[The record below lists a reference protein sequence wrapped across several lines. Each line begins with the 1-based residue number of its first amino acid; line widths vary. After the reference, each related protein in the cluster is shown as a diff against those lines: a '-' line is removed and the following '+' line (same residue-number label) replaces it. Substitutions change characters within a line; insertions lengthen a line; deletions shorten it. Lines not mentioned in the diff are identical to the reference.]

1 MTRLDAE
8 RITIVDVTD
17 GTSFALLPRCADPG
31 YDHRSCDYWE
41 DADRGSKAIRLDWI
55 EPPAASA
62 EPPPPS
68 DSATAANPFLAE
80 ARQRSA
86 NPFAPAGAGGGGANP
101 FLADDDAADDNPF
114 APRRAPKPMVGEGA
128 PPKLRLLGRGLS
140 VVGSYAKVLLV
151 DDVPAAY
158 SQFGPLTAY
167 PRAMRTRE
175 LYPALPESPLPAVI
189 TCIASTAAARGA
201 GLARSLVE
209 AVCDDLGRRGF
220 AAVETYPEIGA
231 RPDATSAA
239 TPAFWETV
247 GFAVA
252 AQDDRFPVMRREF
265 G

>member
-1 MTRLDAE
+1 MSATSGGG
-8 RITIVDVTD
+8 IVIVDVTD
-17 GTSFALLPRCADPG
+17 ESTYALLPPCADPG
-31 YDHRSCDYWE
+31 FDHRSCDYWE

-55 EPPAASA
+55 ERPAVRDTGPPASPTA
-62 EPPPPS
+62 
-68 DSATAANPFLAE
+68 AANPFLAE
-80 ARQRSA
+80 ALERSA
-86 NPFAPAGAGGGGANP
+86 NPFATAGSGRGGSNP
-101 FLADDDAADDNPF
+101 FLADDDAADENPF
-114 APRRAPKPMVGEGA
+114 APSRAPRPTVAEGA
-128 PPKLRLLGRGLS
+128 PPKLRLLGRGLG
-140 VVGSYAKVLLV
+140 VAGSYAKVLLL

-167 PRAMRTRE
+167 PRALRTRE
-175 LYPALPESPLPAVI
+175 LYPALPDAPLPAVI

-201 GLARSLVE
+201 GLARTLVD

-247 GFAVA
+247 GFSVA
-252 AQDDRFPVMRREF
+252 APDDRFPVMRREL